1 MRNGLGATEGVTS
14 ESRTLGVLR
23 WGEEEEEG
31 EDQEKEVG
39 ARV

>member
-23 WGEEEEEG
+23 WGGEEEV
-31 EDQEKEVG
+31 EDQEKEEVG
-39 ARV
+39 A